1 MCFFFFRLLQ
11 KTLPVF
17 TTAVRNLSGEK
28 TNLKE
33 VLAAKI
39 PAEIEIVKAFRKEHG
54 ATKVGE
60 VTVDMVSG
68 QLKCVGCRSD

>member
-1 MCFFFFRLLQ
+1 MQFLFSGYSLRPQ
-11 KTLPVF
+11 KTLPIF

-39 PAEIEIVKAFRKEHG
+39 PAEIENVKAFRKEHG

-60 VTVDMVSG
+60 VTVDMVSVIR
-68 QLKCVGCRSD
+68 L